1 MRKRIDQEANEHLKK
16 KLNKLE
22 EDEDPADKFL
32 SLQFCPESKM
42 RDFFTD
48 DSGILEFPGLY

>member
-22 EDEDPADKFL
+22 EDEDPADKFF
-32 SLQFCPESKM
+32 SLQFCPETKM
-42 RDFFTD
+42 WDFFTD